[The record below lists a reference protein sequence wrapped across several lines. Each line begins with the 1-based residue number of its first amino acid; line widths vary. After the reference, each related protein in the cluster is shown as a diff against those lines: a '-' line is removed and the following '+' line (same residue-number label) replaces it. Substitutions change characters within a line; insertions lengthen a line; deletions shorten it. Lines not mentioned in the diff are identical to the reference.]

1 MAQNDLGVVIIFDE
15 TGMTSEIYRKVLSR
29 LDAAGAFPPAGLKFH
44 CAYGAPDNLQVI
56 DFWDSPESF
65 EAFGATLV
73 PILKEYGV
81 TSTPNIQTVH
91 NQVMPSQG

>member
-1 MAQNDLGVVIIFDE
+1 MAQNDFGVVIMFDV
-15 TGMTSEIYRKVLSR
+15 TGLTSETYGKIVSR
-29 LDAAGAFPPAGLKFH
+29 LDAAGAGAPAGRQYH

-56 DFWDSPESF
+56 EFFDSTESF

>member
-1 MAQNDLGVVIIFDE
+1 MAQNDLGVVIMVDL
-15 TGMTSEIYRKVLSR
+15 TGMTSENYRKVLSR
-29 LDAAGAFPPAGLKFH
+29 LDAAGASAPAGRQYH

-81 TSTPNIQTVH
+81 TATPNIQTVH
-91 NQVMPSQG
+91 NHVMPSRG